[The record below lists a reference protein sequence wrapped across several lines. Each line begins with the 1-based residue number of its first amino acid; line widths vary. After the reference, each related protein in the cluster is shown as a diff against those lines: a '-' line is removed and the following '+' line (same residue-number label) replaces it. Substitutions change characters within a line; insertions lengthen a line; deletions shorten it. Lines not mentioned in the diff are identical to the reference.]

1 MSKPEA
7 KRRFGTGS
15 PKAIEMSGALRFLVS
30 MIALAI
36 AGCATTSQPVV
47 QEVPAL
53 GDPSA
58 AYPAPAAGEPSAAR
72 QALAAAIRTY
82 EDGQYA
88 AALKRLKA
96 AIALGLTPPDEVA
109 AHKYLAFVHCI
120 ARRRTQ
126 CRNEFRLAMAI
137 DPAFELGP
145 AEAGH
150 PLWGPVFRGLKARR

>member
-1 MSKPEA
+1 MSDA
-7 KRRFGTGS
+7 RGFQ
-15 PKAIEMSGALRFLVS
+15 VS

-36 AGCATTSQPVV
+36 VGCATTSQPVL
-47 QEVPAL
+47 QEAPAAVEPPAARQAL
-53 GDPSA
+53 AAGDPSA
-58 AYPAPAAGEPSAAR
+58 AHPAPAAGEPSAAR
-72 QALAAAIRTY
+72 QALAAGIRIY

-88 AALKRLKA
+88 AAAKRLKA

-109 AHKYLAFVHCI
+109 ARKHLAFVHCI

-150 PLWGPVFRGLKARR
+150 PLWGTVFRDLKARR